1 MRKLTDVFS
10 TCWERLDDDDTDV
23 RAAREQAIGKLAPLR
38 DRAARGCHAQGGLA
52 IARRDCAASGGH
64 RCGLSVRLGLLHAHA
79 KHGTVTVVKSAFVAL
94 LVQRLLFSLLCF
106 E

>member
-38 DRAARGCHAQGGLA
+38 VQLEAAMRKAGLRLPGETAPPAGA
-52 IARRDCAASGGH
+52 ID
-64 RCGLSVRLGLLHAHA
+64 VD
-79 KHGTVTVVKSAFVAL
+79 
-94 LVQRLLFSLLCF
+94 
-106 E
+106 